1 MELGYLAALVATMP
15 GGWALMLDRDEL
27 NLADQ
32 ANEIMRTK
40 AVETRAEFFAVG
52 EISLSADH
60 RFGRL

>member
-1 MELGYLAALVATMP
+1 MI
-15 GGWALMLDRDEL
+15 DRDEL
-27 NLADQ
+27 NLADP

-40 AVETRAEFFAVG
+40 TVETRAELFAVG